1 MDDVSMVQH
10 MTGCTRE
17 EANRALL
24 MNESVIDAIAAL
36 IPANPVIS
44 GNKYIPAKPKVDTGM
59 DPDQIALC
67 ARGRWLQDKVNAV
80 VSVAHSKVLPSPP
93 AAQSALPSA
102 EAGLVVAV
110 EESEPSKDSPAQT
123 VQPIQQSEVPH

>member
-1 MDDVSMVQH
+1 MVQH

-36 IPANPVIS
+36 IPANPEIS

-59 DPDQIALC
+59 DPEQIALC
-67 ARGRWLQDKVNAV
+67 ARGRWLQDRVNAV
-80 VSVAHSKVLPSPP
+80 VSVAHSKILSAPP
-93 AAQSALPSA
+93 AQQSALPSA
-102 EAGLVVAV
+102 EASVILPLSAA
-110 EESEPSKDSPAQT
+110 EEVSESSPGNPVQT
-123 VQPIQQSEVPH
+123 VQPIQQSEPLQ